1 MDAKAVTFTVTIIK
15 ISRPGLYEIS
25 FLCGWMV
32 GETLIEIY
40 TNIRFVLTT
49 VELYLVFTLLL

>member
-15 ISRPGLYEIS
+15 ISRPGEYEIS

-32 GETLIEIY
+32 GQKLIEIY